1 VNGPSVR
8 RFTVDDMDR
17 EEVAPGLTRTLIT
30 GDRVMLAHVYLEK
43 GFVVPR
49 HAHDNEQITYVLE
62 GALKFW
68 IGEDEEE
75 VVVVST
81 GQVLHIPSNVFHKAE
96 ALEDTV
102 DVDVFAPPRED
113 WLSGTDTY
121 LRGAPTGGEG

>member
-1 VNGPSVR
+1 MNGPSVR

>member
-1 VNGPSVR
+1 MNGPSVR

-68 IGEDEEE
+68 IG
-75 VVVVST
+75 
-81 GQVLHIPSNVFHKAE
+81 
-96 ALEDTV
+96 
-102 DVDVFAPPRED
+102 
-113 WLSGTDTY
+113 
-121 LRGAPTGGEG
+121 